1 MPFSGISLVARVF
14 RDLGLDLGPEAGL
27 REAEDAE
34 GAGRFARL
42 NDEILE
48 TLGGAWD
55 SPPSAEGDWARR
67 RELEPLMRRAERVSG
82 ALALAEPWGWADPRN
97 SLTMPFWRELF
108 PDLQVVVCVRHPAE
122 VAGSL
127 EATGTAPF
135 SAGLELWRSYYGA
148 AVEVDD
154 AVVANHARFR
164 EDPRAEVERITSAV
178 GLRPTRTQ
186 IRRATATLTARA
198 GRDPLRGDTELPP
211 DVRDLYRTLLEAAR
225 TARARTADG
234 GAAPSPIGHEATGAD
249 LEAALEAQRREL
261 EDLRLELVRRQGYA
275 EALQAQLD
283 VEAAS
288 EAELRRVV
296 QSLEQQLVE
305 RDEEI
310 ATLRENH
317 DRRLHAEDAL
327 RRAVAELEEKL
338 AVVEPTRLWRLGTKY
353 WSLKRVV
360 RRTLARGR
368 S

>member
-1 MPFSGISLVARVF
+1 
-14 RDLGLDLGPEAGL
+14 
-27 REAEDAE
+27 
-34 GAGRFARL
+34 
-42 NDEILE
+42 
-48 TLGGAWD
+48 
-55 SPPSAEGDWARR
+55 
-67 RELEPLMRRAERVSG
+67 
-82 ALALAEPWGWADPRN
+82 
-97 SLTMPFWRELF
+97 MPFWRELF
-108 PDLQVVVCVRHPAE
+108 PDLQAVVCVRPPAE

-135 SAGLELWRSYYGA
+135 SVGLELWRSYYGA
-148 AVEVDD
+148 AAEVDD
-154 AVVANHARFR
+154 AVVASHARFH
-164 EDPRAEVERITSAV
+164 EDPRAEVERLASAV
-178 GLRPTRTQ
+178 GLRPSRTQ
-186 IRRATATLTARA
+186 IRRATATLIAQA
-198 GRDPLRGDTELPP
+198 GRDATRGDAELPS
-211 DVRDLYRTLLEAAR
+211 DVRDLYRTLLEAAG
-225 TARARTADG
+225 TARAARSG
-234 GAAPSPIGHEATGAD
+234 VGVAAPTPNGHEASAAD
-249 LEAALEAQRREL
+249 LEATLEAQRREL
-261 EDLRLELVRRQGYA
+261 EDVRLELVRQRGFA
-275 EALQAQLD
+275 EALQGQLD

-288 EAELRRVV
+288 EAELRRVL